1 MVLSSEQIKELLK
14 GPKKKSVI
22 NKAVRHENRI
32 RFHVE
37 SFMETSDISQ
47 TTTVFLDW
55 VKTLIPKDKYAI
67 FLNLFQFPL
76 PTVQLTNTI
85 FSELERVFDS
95 KNPANN
101 YQFTASTYRDEW
113 EWYRTH
119 KLNEATTWRKKCWET
134 FKTSIN
140 SVIIVDLPQTQ
151 ETEYPEP
158 YFYFLDISNVI
169 DYDYRDEKLEFII
182 FRQPDNK
189 IAAFDDTYY
198 RVYQLNGKGEIVGEP
213 VEVMHNLGFCPARF
227 FWSTPL
233 NQKQPD
239 IKRSPLSSQLANL
252 DWLLFFSISKRHLDL
267 YAPYPIYSAYS
278 QDCDYENSENGDH
291 CDGGYLR
298 NSNNQYSVYSDG
310 SLKGCPKCSDK
321 KLAGVGSFIEVP
333 APITKDDADLRD
345 PITITTIDKTSLDY
359 NVEEVKRL
367 ALETFK
373 SVVGIG
379 GDGQHKES
387 VNEVQVLA
395 SFDSKTSVLNAL
407 KGNFEAAKKFVDDT
421 CCTLRYGDNF
431 LGSSI
436 SMGTE
441 FYVYSVGDLYDQFK
455 RAKENGASD
464 NELNAIS
471 EQIITTEY
479 RNNPLQMERMLIL
492 KHLEPY
498 RHYTFDEL
506 MTLQDKTLLDDELLQ
521 IKLNFSSYIDRFE
534 RENTNV
540 TEFASQIDFNNK
552 ISIIFKTL
560 QTYGKDRKTTVP
572 VKPGGQD

>member
-1 MVLSSEQIKELLK
+1 MVLSSEKIQELLK
-14 GPKKKSVI
+14 SPKKKSTI
-22 NKAVRHENRI
+22 NKAIRHENRL

-37 SFMETSDISQ
+37 SFMEPSDISQ
-47 TTTVFLDW
+47 ATTVFLDW
-55 VKTLIPKDKYAI
+55 VKSLIPKDKYAI
-67 FLNLFQFPL
+67 FLSLFQFPV

-101 YQFTASTYRDEW
+101 YQFTASSYRDDW

-119 KLNEATTWRKKCWET
+119 KMNEAIAWRKKCWET

-140 SVIIVDLPQTQ
+140 SIIIVDLPETQ

-169 DYDYRDEKLEFII
+169 DYEYKDGKLEYII
-182 FRQPDNK
+182 FNQSDNK
-189 IAAFDDTYY
+189 VAVFDSQFY
-198 RVYQLNGKGEIVGEP
+198 RIIQLNEKREIVGKP
-213 VEVMHNLGFCPARF
+213 KEVAHNLGFCPASF
-227 FWSTPL
+227 FWSTSL

-239 IKRSPLSSQLANL
+239 LKRSPLSPQLANL
-252 DWLLFFSISKRHLDL
+252 DWLLFFALSKRHLDL
-267 YAPYPIYSAYS
+267 YAPYPIYSAYAA
-278 QDCDYENSENGDH
+278 DCDYENGENGDH

-298 NSNNQYSVYSDG
+298 NINNQYSVFPDG
-310 SLKGCPKCSDK
+310 ALKICPKCSDK

-333 APITKDDADLRD
+333 APMTKDDADLRD
-345 PITITTIDKTSLDY
+345 PVTITTIDRKSLDY
-359 NVEEVKRL
+359 NVEEVKRI

-421 CCTLRYGDNF
+421 CCILRYGDNY

-441 FYVYSVGDLYDQFK
+441 FYVYSVADLYDQFK
-455 RAKENGASD
+455 KAKENGASD

-471 EQIITTEY
+471 EQIIATEY
-479 RNNPLQMERMLIL
+479 RNNPMQMERMLIL

-506 MTLQDKTLLDDELLQ
+506 MELNDKSLLDDELLQ
-521 IKLNFSSYIDRFE
+521 IKINFSSYIDRFE

-540 TEFASQIDFNNK
+540 TEFASQLDFNSK

-560 QTYGKDRKTTVP
+560 QSYVKTKQVDTVT
-572 VKPGGQD
+572 Q